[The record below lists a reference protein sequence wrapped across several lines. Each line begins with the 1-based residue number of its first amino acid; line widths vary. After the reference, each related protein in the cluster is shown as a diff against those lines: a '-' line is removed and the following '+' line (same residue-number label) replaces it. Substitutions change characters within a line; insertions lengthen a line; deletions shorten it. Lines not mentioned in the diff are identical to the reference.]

1 MDIFTNNFGIIF
13 TMIEDFGNRNN
24 DQWKKYGYLIVSI
37 FVLIVATLL
46 IKNSFDK
53 RNSASNSQNIVTN
66 IVVPT
71 IVRANPKEVVK
82 GFPETLILNSK
93 TEIVGSYSA
102 TYPGSS
108 AAQFT
113 VEFISSKNPEVNYN
127 FYTKWATDNGW
138 QIINSSQDD
147 FISSLYLKKTV
158 EAINITI
165 RPSVKTTEGSSIVI
179 SYVDLNR

>member
-13 TMIEDFGNRNN
+13 TMIEDFGNRDNN
-24 DQWKKYGYLIVSI
+24 QWKKYGYLIFGI
-37 FVLIVATLL
+37 CVLIIAVLL
-46 IKNSFDK
+46 VTNGFKKSGID
-53 RNSASNSQNIVTN
+53 NSQSIVTN
-66 IVVPT
+66 IVIPD

-82 GFPETLILNSK
+82 GFPEKLVLNSK

-113 VEFISSKNPEVNYN
+113 VEFVSSKNPKVNYD

-138 QIINSSQDD
+138 QIINSSQSDL
-147 FISSLYLKKTV
+147 ISSLYLKKAA

-165 RPSVKTTEGSSIVI
+165 RSSVKITGGSSIVI
-179 SYVDLNR
+179 SYVNLNK

>member
-13 TMIEDFGNRNN
+13 TMIEDFGNGDN
-24 DQWKKYGYLIVSI
+24 DRWKKYGYLIVGI

-82 GFPETLILNSK
+82 GFPETLILN
-93 TEIVGSYSA
+93 
-102 TYPGSS
+102 
-108 AAQFT
+108 
-113 VEFISSKNPEVNYN
+113 
-127 FYTKWATDNGW
+127 
-138 QIINSSQDD
+138 
-147 FISSLYLKKTV
+147 
-158 EAINITI
+158 
-165 RPSVKTTEGSSIVI
+165 
-179 SYVDLNR
+179 